1 MNVMDKETSQ
11 TLPLRGMA
19 MILIAVALLLASWG
33 VFQLNRSDS
42 LDNWAAPY
50 PVADTDKTAG
60 KPVARKETTTPAPV
74 KKTDTSY
81 KEKSEA
87 TPAPVP
93 WAENIGEAAPATP
106 APATPRGGTAGAVD
120 PGTPAAPPAAPAPAA
135 PAPAPAPAAPVNVLN
150 NSLIP
155 GLAGRV
161 EIRVNDVGFKVGEV
175 GNLPE
180 SQLVAP
186 QNTVY
191 YTDNEAGARELAQ
204 KLGANAAPAPADLPQ
219 EYKDPGSLTVVLTQE
234 IR

>member
-81 KEKSEA
+81 KEKSE
-87 TPAPVP
+87 
-93 WAENIGEAAPATP
+93 ATP